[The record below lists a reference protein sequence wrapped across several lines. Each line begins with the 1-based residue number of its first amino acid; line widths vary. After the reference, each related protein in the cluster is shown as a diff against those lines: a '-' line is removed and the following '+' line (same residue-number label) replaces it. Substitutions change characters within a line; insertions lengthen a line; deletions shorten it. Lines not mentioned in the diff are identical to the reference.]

1 METEHMVVDTDA
13 HYLEE
18 LENLAEYIDPS
29 DPWKRRIEGEPGKIT
44 PSNTPD
50 HYHYGRIKRE
60 ERNRPMTPED
70 VPAAMDKLDIDQI
83 LMLSHTMISFSRIDA
98 EDRRSIV
105 LARAYMEYMLD
116 NVLDPDEGIYTAIP
130 VPHQDPQESLELI
143 DDYADERGVVG
154 LCMITSGAA
163 PPLGH
168 RRYEPIYAEAEKRG
182 LPVIFHAGGSS
193 LDDFHIPGFE
203 EFIET
208 HSLGFLWSNMAQLT
222 SILIQGVP
230 EKFPDLDFVLQEAG
244 IMWVPAYTARLDSE
258 YLKRREEAPML
269 ENRPSEYAREIY
281 YGTQPIERPV
291 SQEYFQATIDAIGGP
306 EQLMYAS
313 DYPHWDYDPPNS
325 ITDIPFLSD
334 EEKSQILG
342 GNASEVFG
350 L

>member
-1 METEHMVVDTDA
+1 MEVDHMVVDTDA

-18 LENLAEYIDPS
+18 IGDLADYIDPS
-29 DPWKRRIEGEPGKIT
+29 DPWKRRMKGEPGKIT

-60 ERNRPMTPED
+60 ERTRPMTPED
-70 VPAAMDKLDIDQI
+70 VPAAMEKLDIDQI

-98 EDRRSIV
+98 EDRRPIV

-116 NVLDPDEGIYTAIP
+116 KVLDPSEGVYTAIP
-130 VPHQDPQESLELI
+130 VPHHDPTESLELI
-143 DDYADERGVVG
+143 DDYADEPGVVG
-154 LCMITSGAA
+154 VCMITSGAA

-182 LPVIFHAGGSS
+182 LPVIFQAGGSS
-193 LDDFHIPGFE
+193 
-203 EFIET
+203 

-258 YLKRREEAPML
+258 YLKRREEAPLL
-269 ENRPSEYAREIY
+269 EKRPSEYAQEIY
-281 YGTQPIERPV
+281 YGTQPIERPA
-291 SQEYFQATIDAIGGP
+291 SNEYFQATIDAIGGP

-325 ITDIPFLSD
+325 ITDIPFLSED
-334 EEKSQILG
+334 EKAKILG
-342 GNASEVFG
+342 GTAAEVFG